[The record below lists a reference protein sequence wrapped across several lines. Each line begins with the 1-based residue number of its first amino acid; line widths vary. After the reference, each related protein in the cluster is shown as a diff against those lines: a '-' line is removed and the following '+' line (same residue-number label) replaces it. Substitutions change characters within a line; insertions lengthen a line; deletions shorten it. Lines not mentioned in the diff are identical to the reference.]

1 MRRVLPLL
9 ILAAAIPA
17 WAVIQDALTL
27 KLNVP
32 AGTEVKRRVTIDQ
45 EIAFGG
51 QNINAKISMDSLL
64 VFGEKSEKGQKVTM
78 SYSNLKAESDQPGIE
93 DAMSGMA
100 NAKMD
105 FEVGENASILS
116 AKAEGEAA
124 AMAAQMASAQS
135 GLMGV
140 ILPTTPVK
148 VGDKWS
154 TKVDP
159 KAAVPANS
167 EMTIKAEPFNVEHE
181 LMAFEDVDGKPHAK
195 IKVTSKSDSVTE
207 MQGMEIANSTKSST
221 MVWVDV
227 ATGLVTKSD
236 GTVETSG
243 SMSFGDIKT
252 TMRMRMDP
260 IKG

>member
-17 WAVIQDALTL
+17 WAVVQNALTI

-32 AGTEVKRRVTIDQ
+32 AGTEVKRRMTIDQ
-45 EIAFGG
+45 EIEFGG
-51 QNINAKISMDSLL
+51 QNINAKISLDSLM
-64 VFGEKSEKGQKVTM
+64 VFGEKGEKGQKVAM
-78 SYSNLKAESDQPGIE
+78 SYSNFKAESDQPGIE
-93 DAMSGMA
+93 EAMSAMA

-105 FEVGENASILS
+105 FEVGENAAILS

-124 AMAAQMASAQS
+124 AMASQLAASQS

-140 ILPTTPVK
+140 LLPSNPVQ

-159 KAAVPANS
+159 KAATPAS
-167 EMTIKAEPFNVEHE
+167 AEMSVKAEPFNVEHE
-181 LMAFEDVDGKPHAK
+181 LIAMETLEGKAHAK
-195 IKVTSKSDSVTE
+195 IKVTFKSDSVTE
-207 MQGMEIANSTKSST
+207 MQGMEISNSTTSSS

-227 ATGLVTKSD
+227 TTGLVTKSES
-236 GTVETSG
+236 TVNTSG
-243 SMSFGDIKT
+243 SMSFGEIKT
-252 TMRMRMDP
+252 TMRMRMEP